1 MSRITPELCKR
12 CAFYIEREKTCS
24 RSTVAVSKTKTY
36 FDFAK
41 SVRLDPARCG
51 PEGKLFVQ
59 RAELALLEG
68 DARVT
73 K

>member
-12 CAFYIEREKTCS
+12 CAFYINREKTCS

-36 FDFAK
+36 YDFAK
-41 SVRLDPARCG
+41 SVRLDPERCG

-59 RAELALLEG
+59 RAESVVYEESL
-68 DARVT
+68 
-73 K
+73 